1 MTAASFRTDDFSV
14 LTAPAASMLTLQFSQ
29 RAVIMAG
36 GLLAASGMLLASLD
50 LSLPW
55 LYLSMGF
62 LQGKRNDSTQNSKS

>member
-1 MTAASFRTDDFSV
+1 
-14 LTAPAASMLTLQFSQ
+14 MLTLRFSP
-29 RAVIMAG
+29 RVVAIAG

-62 LQGKRNDSTQNSKS
+62 LQGDPADPTSFLSLG

>member
-1 MTAASFRTDDFSV
+1 
-14 LTAPAASMLTLQFSQ
+14 MLTLQFSQ

-62 LQGKRNDSTQNSKS
+62 LQGKLKDSTKSCLSFDKVKMLLFLTI

>member
-1 MTAASFRTDDFSV
+1 
-14 LTAPAASMLTLQFSQ
+14 MLTLQFSP
-29 RAVIMAG
+29 RAVTIAG

-62 LQGKRNDSTQNSKS
+62 LEGDHAESTKCFLS